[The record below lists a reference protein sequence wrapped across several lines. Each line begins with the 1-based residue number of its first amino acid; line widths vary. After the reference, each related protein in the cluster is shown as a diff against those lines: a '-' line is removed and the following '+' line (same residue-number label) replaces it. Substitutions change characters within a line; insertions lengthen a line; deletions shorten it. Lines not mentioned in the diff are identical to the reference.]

1 MLTTAYILAGLIA
14 AGIIFIGAQYIW
26 APGATA
32 PGFGFRE
39 LPQNGEGYYSVKGVR
54 DIAAGLIV
62 FTLMAA
68 VGHREMAWVILALT
82 SIPVGD
88 MLVVLRYRG
97 RKAAA
102 FGIHGATAAVM
113 LVITVLLLV
122 G

>member
-1 MLTTAYILAGLIA
+1 MLPTAYVLAGLIA
-14 AGIIFIGAQYIW
+14 VGIIFIGAQYIW
-26 APGATA
+26 APGTTA

-39 LPQNGEGYYSVKGVR
+39 LPENGEGYYSVKGVR
-54 DIAAGLIV
+54 DIASGLIV

-68 VGHREMAWVILALT
+68 VGHREMAWVILAMA
-82 SIPVGD
+82 SIPLGD
-88 MLVVLRYRG
+88 MLTVLRYRG

-113 LVITVLLLV
+113 LVVTALLLV

>member
-1 MLTTAYILAGLIA
+1 MLTTAYILAALIA
-14 AGIIFIGAQYIW
+14 AGITFIGIQYIW
-26 APGATA
+26 TPGKTA

-54 DIAAGLIV
+54 DIASGLIL
-62 FTLMAA
+62 FTLMAVA
-68 VGHREMAWVILALT
+68 GHREMAWVILAMA
-82 SIPVGD
+82 SIPFGD

-113 LVITVLLLV
+113 LIVTALLLA

>member
-1 MLTTAYILAGLIA
+1 MLATAYVLAGLIA
-14 AGIIFIGAQYIW
+14 VGIIFIGAQYIW
-26 APGATA
+26 APAATA

-39 LPQNGEGYYSVKGVR
+39 LPQNGEGYYGVKGVR

-68 VGHREMAWVILALT
+68 VGHREMAWVILAMA
-82 SIPVGD
+82 SIPFGD
-88 MLVVLRYRG
+88 MLVVLRHGG

-113 LVITVLLLV
+113 LVVTLLLFL